1 MEQAWRWVAE
11 NLITSGTFWSAV
23 GAIATM
29 FAVAGIFQAAKQL
42 RFDAWLKAQEIF
54 TSFTDSRTKVYAHLA
69 KPTEVWSPPDKE
81 EGLLVCR
88 KLDELCH
95 LAPYLG
101 RGKILDA
108 WGNPLATSWVLL
120 KWLVQQERDK
130 SSWPTKW
137 AAFER
142 LGEKALEAVHMPQRQ
157 KLITARDQSVTALR
171 NVRQEALVPT
181 VAAQQRDEAAKAHD

>member
-1 MEQAWRWVAE
+1 MEQAWKWLVE

-29 FAVAGIFQAAKQL
+29 FAVVGIFQAAKQL

-54 TSFTDSRTKVYAHLA
+54 TSFTDSRTKVYAHVA
-69 KPTEVWSPPDKE
+69 KPTEPWSPTDKE

-101 RGKILDA
+101 RAKILEA
-108 WGNPLATSWVLL
+108 WGNPLATSWASL
-120 KWLVQQERDK
+120 KWLVQQERDQ
-130 SSWPTKW
+130 SSWPAKW
-137 AAFER
+137 SAFER
-142 LGEKALEAVHMPQRQ
+142 CGEKALDAIPMPQRQ
-157 KLITARDQSVTALR
+157 KLIAARDQSVAALR
-171 NVRQEALVPT
+171 EVRQQVLPPAG
-181 VAAQQRDEAAKAHD
+181 AAQQ